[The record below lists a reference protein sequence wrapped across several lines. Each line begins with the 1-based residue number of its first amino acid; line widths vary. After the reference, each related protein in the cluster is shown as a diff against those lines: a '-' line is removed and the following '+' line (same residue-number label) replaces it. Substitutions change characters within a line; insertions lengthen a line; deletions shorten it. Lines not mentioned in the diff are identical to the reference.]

1 MTATPL
7 LALPLQLHC
16 DCRCHCDRLCFCNCT
31 ASATATAATTTT
43 PAQGRVRSLWG
54 VCGLV
59 VALASNLDCFFIF
72 EEGFELGA
80 GPDAIL
86 RLSGRNFEAR
96 VSESFEGSVFGS
108 TSNRRLPRLSLC
120 TLGRKL

>member
-1 MTATPL
+1 ML
-7 LALPLQLHC
+7 LLLLL
-16 DCRCHCDRLCFCNCT
+16 RRLLLLKVEC
-31 ASATATAATTTT
+31 
-43 PAQGRVRSLWG
+43 GVLWG

-59 VALASNLDCFFIF
+59 VALASNLDSFFIF